1 MLASG
6 SNCAVKPTRL
16 RLAAYF
22 RLLAI
27 KSCSNHHQKYLG
39 QKLQE
44 KKIDSEAYRVVLD
57 GRWRLEDLYEF
68 PHAFY
73 QCYAFTYCLD
83 SELSPRD
90 RERIND
96 AFVGYPW
103 RGGYSYV
110 NIYTVLQNQVPLED
124 RPTIKSI
131 SYASPGWLDIF
142 LNVDVAIQVAK
153 SVGIL
158 AGSAVAAAKAYTT
171 CMKYLAQVA
180 VDRKQAQ
187 LQEMQLTKAQ
197 HKTFMSMCE
206 DMAKFLGFKNVKEL
220 HQHTGNPEVSLKLLA
235 AHYRRTNQLVEFVKE
250 GKVQLPEN
258 IDG

>member
-1 MLASG
+1 M
-6 SNCAVKPTRL
+6 
-16 RLAAYF
+16 
-22 RLLAI
+22 
-27 KSCSNHHQKYLG
+27 
-39 QKLQE
+39 QE
-44 KKIDSEAYRVVLD
+44 KKIDPEAYRVLLD

-68 PHAFY
+68 PHAFS
-73 QCYAFTYCLD
+73 QCYAFIYCLD

-110 NIYTVLQNQVPLED
+110 NIYTVLQNQVPAEE

-142 LNVDVAIQVAK
+142 LNPDVAIQVAK

-158 AGSAVAAAKAYTT
+158 AGSAAAAAKAYATS
-171 CMKYLAQVA
+171 MKFLSQVA
-180 VDRKQAQ
+180 VDRKRAQ
-187 LQEMQLTKAQ
+187 LQLMQLTRAQ
-197 HKTFMSMCE
+197 HKEFMSMCE

-220 HQHTGNPEVSLKLLA
+220 HKHTGNPEVSLKLLA
-235 AHYRRTNQLVEFVKE
+235 AHYRRTNQLVQFVKE
-250 GKVQLPEN
+250 GKVKLPEQ

>member
-1 MLASG
+1 M
-6 SNCAVKPTRL
+6 
-16 RLAAYF
+16 
-22 RLLAI
+22 
-27 KSCSNHHQKYLG
+27 
-39 QKLQE
+39 
-44 KKIDSEAYRVVLD
+44 KIDPGTYRVLLD
-57 GRWRLEDLYEF
+57 GRWRLKDLYEF
-68 PHAFY
+68 PHAFS

-96 AFVGYPW
+96 ALVGYPW

-110 NIYTVLQNQVPLED
+110 NIYTVLQNQVPVED

-142 LNVDVAIQVAK
+142 LNPDVAIQVAK

-158 AGSAVAAAKAYTT
+158 SGSAVAAAKAYATS
-171 CMKYLAQVA
+171 MNYLAKVA
-180 VDRKQAQ
+180 VDRKRAQ
-187 LQEMQLTKAQ
+187 LQEMQLTQAQ

-206 DMAKFLGFKNVKEL
+206 NMAKFLGFKNIKEL
-220 HQHTGNPEVSLKLLA
+220 HQHTGNSEVSLKLLA

-250 GKVQLPEN
+250 GKVNLPEE

>member
-1 MLASG
+1 MAS
-6 SNCAVKPTRL
+6 AE
-16 RLAAYF
+16 F
-22 RLLAI
+22 RALAI
-27 KSCSNHHQKYLG
+27 KSCSNHHPKYLG

-171 CMKYLAQVA
+171 CMKYRAQVA
-180 VDRKQAQ
+180 VDRKRAQ